1 MITGVAK
8 VTNLL
13 SVISSYFQ
21 RVPDKTSKD
30 KTSKRPYIET
40 TKQGMRHNREKSEHL
55 IRQKTER
62 QNIKFQQ
69 VLLTKI
75 QNSVQNVYIVTHGS
89 CENILYILNYLYV
102 KFTCLRQ
109 AHILPDIL
117 FNVSKCS
124 ECAVLHVSVSHE

>member
-1 MITGVAK
+1 MP
-8 VTNLL
+8 N
-13 SVISSYFQ
+13 
-21 RVPDKTSKD
+21 KTSKD

-40 TKQGMRHNREKSEHL
+40 TKQGMGHNRKKSKHL

-62 QNIKFQQ
+62 QNIIFQQ

-75 QNSVQNVYIVTHGS
+75 QNSVQNLYIESHGL
-89 CENILYILNYLYV
+89 CEIYILNYLYV

-117 FNVSKCS
+117 FNVLKCS
-124 ECAVLHVSVSHE
+124 ECTV